1 MNGVAGKRVVV
12 TGAAQGIGRAIA
24 ERLAAEGANVCVADI
39 DESGAE
45 QAATAIRDSGGS
57 AVATA
62 GDVSQRADIR
72 RMIDACVTAFDG
84 LDVMFNN
91 AGFNQPEP
99 FLEVTEE
106 VWHRVMNVNA
116 LGVLMGCQE
125 AAKTMIQQGGG
136 GKIVNTASI
145 AGRQGFPSFVPYC
158 VSKFGVIAITQAAA
172 RALAAHRITVNAFA
186 PGVVATPLWDKLDKD
201 LMDIGDSQRPGQAM
215 EEFSAGILQ
224 GRPAEPGDIAGTARY
239 LASSDSDYLTGQVV
253 MIDGGMVLV

>member
-1 MNGVAGKRVVV
+1 MSVEGKRVVV
-12 TGAAQGIGRAIA
+12 TGAAQGIGRGIA
-24 ERLAAEGANVCVADI
+24 DRLAAEGASVCVADL

-45 QAATAIRDSGGS
+45 KAAAAIRESGGMAVAATGN
-57 AVATA
+57 VAE
-62 GDVSQRADIR
+62 RADIR
-72 RMIDACVTAFDG
+72 RMIDRCVTEFGG

-91 AGFNQPEP
+91 AGFNKPEP
-99 FLEVTEE
+99 FLEITEE
-106 VWHRVMNVNA
+106 IWHQIMNVNA

-125 AAKTMIQQGGG
+125 AAKTMIAQGTG

-158 VSKFGVIAITQAAA
+158 VSKFGVIAITQGAA
-172 RALAAHRITVNAFA
+172 RALAAHKITVNAFA
-186 PGVVATPLWDKLDKD
+186 PGVVATPLWDKLDQD
-201 LMDIGDSQRPGQAM
+201 LMDIGDSERPGQAM

-224 GRPAEPGDIAGTARY
+224 GRPADPADIAGTARY